1 MIYKVNKYIIL
12 LAQYSVGLKKQT
24 YHKFGEIDSLHCA
37 LVFFTNNNN
46 MCQIYHFWQPCMSYL
61 PCQSV
66 SMPNA
71 KCRLL
76 GSHHHAAAT
85 HILTHTSTILHT
97 GTKQL
102 QPLQKGGWVL
112 TQKGLGYFFKSP
124 FWSQSPRVL
133 PGVFDGN

>member
-1 MIYKVNKYIIL
+1 MPYFISTVLDYKDLII
-12 LAQYSVGLKKQT
+12 KRT

-37 LVFFTNNNN
+37 LVFFTNNN

-76 GSHHHAAAT
+76 GSHHAAART
-85 HILTHTSTILHT
+85 NTQVLHT
-97 GTKQL
+97 QALSSCSTTKRRVGLIAKRTRILL
-102 QPLQKGGWVL
+102 QVSFLES
-112 TQKGLGYFFKSP
+112 KSTR
-124 FWSQSPRVL
+124 SQ
-133 PGVFDGN
+133 GF

>member
-1 MIYKVNKYIIL
+1 MPYFISTVLDYKDLII
-12 LAQYSVGLKKQT
+12 KRT

-37 LVFFTNNNN
+37 LVFFTNNN

-76 GSHHHAAAT
+76 GSHHAAART
-85 HILTHTSTILHT
+85 NTQVPTTYT

-102 QPLQKGGWVL
+102 QHYKKEGGSYR
-112 TQKGLGYFFKSP
+112 KK
-124 FWSQSPRVL
+124 
-133 PGVFDGN
+133 D